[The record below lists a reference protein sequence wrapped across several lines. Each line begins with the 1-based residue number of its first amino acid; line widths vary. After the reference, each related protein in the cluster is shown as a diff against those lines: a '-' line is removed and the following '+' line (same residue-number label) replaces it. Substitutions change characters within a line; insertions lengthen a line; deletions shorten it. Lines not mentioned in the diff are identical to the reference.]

1 MCVGDRFVVYC
12 SLSAARVDQFLR
24 TNRNNGYIMGD
35 KLNATEKE
43 YLQALYKTSINIP
56 KLLRISVKKSKSPPA
71 GIAEGL
77 NLLNA

>member
-1 MCVGDRFVVYC
+1 M
-12 SLSAARVDQFLR
+12 
-24 TNRNNGYIMGD
+24 MGD

-56 KLLRISVKKSKSPPA
+56 KLLRISVMKSKSPPA